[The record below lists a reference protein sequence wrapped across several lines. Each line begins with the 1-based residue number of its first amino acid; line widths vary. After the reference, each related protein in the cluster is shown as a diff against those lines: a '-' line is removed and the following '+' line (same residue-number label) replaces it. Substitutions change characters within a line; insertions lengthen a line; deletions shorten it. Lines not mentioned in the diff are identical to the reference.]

1 MPPLRAA
8 LACSTHGSL
17 QLYIDAQKMI
27 HHTLHEEARARAH
40 THTHTQARAPDIG
53 TQALSA

>member
-27 HHTLHEEARARAH
+27 HHTLHEEARARARTH
-40 THTHTQARAPDIG
+40 THTHTHGRARQIS
-53 TQALSA
+53 ALKL